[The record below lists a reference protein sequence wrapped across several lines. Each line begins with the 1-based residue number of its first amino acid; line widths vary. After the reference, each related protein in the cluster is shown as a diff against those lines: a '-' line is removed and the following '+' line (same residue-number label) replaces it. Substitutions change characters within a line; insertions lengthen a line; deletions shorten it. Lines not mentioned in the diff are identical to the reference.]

1 MKKNGLNLLLIGL
14 GLIALSLGSCKKDDG
29 NASTDLP
36 NDLTLAGDELLE
48 QQIQAF
54 RQRCKFLYDNPGIKE
69 GGIVSADSAIWNM
82 EAALNYVYSHQG
94 LSCEETH
101 PKSVEITLP
110 CLPGGEVNA
119 VEVAQVYYKMIDSLT
134 AFYNGISAA
143 DKKILVSDIEKLPAT
158 ASNEVILKLN
168 CVIGEEDAPTTY
180 LMNPFGTSD
189 QWFYGY
195 GQGKCGPYYGQ
206 GFGSDAAREIEK
218 LQHWYKPK
226 PPANHRVYYSDV
238 EHFNVKGNDFVNP
251 DDQTPN
257 DNLNDYLLFFNNPSL
272 PNYHDCLNPDEMNF
286 YFHRTYFV
294 LTAPSM
300 LRAQTTPAG
309 KQFVGVVI
317 IGDQINNG
325 MNTSIHHRVL
335 VDYGTPHF
343 SFDPEFPIADPN
355 N

>member
-29 NASTDLP
+29 TASTDFP

-54 RQRCKFLYDNPGIKE
+54 RQRCKFLYDNPGIKD
-69 GGIVSADSAIWNM
+69 GGIVSTDSAIWNM

-101 PKSVEITLP
+101 PKSVELVLP
-110 CLPGGEVNA
+110 CLPGGEVNT
-119 VEVAQVYYKMIDSLT
+119 VEVAQMYYKMIDSLT

-180 LMNPFGTSD
+180 LMHPFGVTD

-238 EHFNVKGNDFVNP
+238 ETKPLIANQFLNP
-251 DDQTPN
+251 DDATPG
-257 DNLNDYLLFFNNPSL
+257 DNQYDYLLFYNNSAQ
-272 PNYHDCLNPDEMNF
+272 PNYHDCLVPDEMNF
-286 YFHRTYFV
+286 YYHRTYYL
-294 LTAPSM
+294 LTAPNM
-300 LRAQTTPAG
+300 LRATTNPPG
-309 KQFVGVVI
+309 KEFVNLVLHGYDYSNIGYSVI
-317 IGDQINNG
+317 MHKG
-325 MNTSIHHRVL
+325 TA
-335 VDYGTPHF
+335 DYGIPHY
-343 SFDPEFPIADPN
+343 SFDPSFPVSDPN
-355 N
+355 W